1 MPNGSH
7 MDAHRT
13 YDSTVV
19 RLFKCIFILGP
30 RAVNM
35 IQDSHHLHLALIT
48 IIARVDISSKLVE
61 SLFSH

>member
-1 MPNGSH
+1 

-19 RLFKCIFILGP
+19 RLFNCIFILGL

-35 IQDSHHLHLALIT
+35 IQASHHLNLALIT
-48 IIARVDISSKLVE
+48 TIARVDISSKLAE
-61 SLFSH
+61 SFSSH